1 MTRQAPS
8 LSFEFF
14 PPATDAGAQKL
25 LETHRALQAL
35 QPEYFSVTFGAGGS
49 TQARTVEAVTNL
61 TAAGSEVAPH
71 LTCVGATR
79 DSIRELLDGYR
90 AQGVRRLVAL
100 RGDLP
105 SGTMSLGDFQHATD
119 LVRFVREH
127 SGDWFTIEVA
137 AYPEMHPQATSPD
150 TDLAHFVEKV
160 AAGADSAITQYFY
173 NADAYFNFVERA
185 RAAGVTIPIVPGIM
199 PILNYT
205 QLSRFSDNCG
215 AEIPR
220 WIRLRL
226 AAFHDDM
233 DSLRAFGHDVVVD
246 LCDRLLAGGAPGIH
260 FYTMNQAGPCAAIWQ
275 ALKRCPSPR
284 HRLHAGAPLRLTS
297 PRTPSLFLRSSQ
309 TVSPSHFPGNFPR
322 PPPSSIAPAPWHPDA
337 PAPPG
342 GPRFPPP
349 HTLPPCPRI
358 PRGSVHRR
366 HTPAPGMPPVSPCR
380 PTRT

>member
-49 TQARTVEAVTNL
+49 TQARTAEAVTNL
-61 TAAGSEVAPH
+61 TAAGSDVAPH

-90 AQGVRRLVAL
+90 AQGVKRLVAL

-105 SGTMSLGDFQHATD
+105 SGTMSLGDFQHASD

-150 TDLAHFVEKV
+150 ADLAHFAEKV

-185 RAAGVTIPIVPGIM
+185 RAAGVTVPIVPGIM

-246 LCDRLLAGGAPGIH
+246 MCDRLLAGGAPGIH

-275 ALKRCPSPR
+275 ALKR
-284 HRLHAGAPLRLTS
+284 
-297 PRTPSLFLRSSQ
+297 
-309 TVSPSHFPGNFPR
+309 
-322 PPPSSIAPAPWHPDA
+322 
-337 PAPPG
+337 
-342 GPRFPPP
+342 
-349 HTLPPCPRI
+349 
-358 PRGSVHRR
+358 
-366 HTPAPGMPPVSPCR
+366 
-380 PTRT
+380 

>member
-49 TQARTVEAVTNL
+49 TQARTAEAVTNL
-61 TAAGSEVAPH
+61 TAAGSDVAPH

-90 AQGVRRLVAL
+90 AQGVKRLVAL

-105 SGTMSLGDFQHATD
+105 SGTMSLGDFPHASD

-150 TDLAHFVEKV
+150 TDLAHFAEKV

-185 RAAGVTIPIVPGIM
+185 HAAGVTIPIVPGIM

-260 FYTMNQAGPCAAIWQ
+260 FYTMNQAGPRCAAP
-275 ALKRCPSPR
+275 LP
-284 HRLHAGAPLRLTS
+284 APY
-297 PRTPSLFLRSSQ
+297 LFLRSSP
-309 TVSPSHFPGNFPR
+309 TVSPSHFPGNIPW
-322 PPPSSIAPAPWHPDA
+322 PLSSATALVHHTGPWRPDA
-337 PAPPG
+337 PAP
-342 GPRFPPP
+342 
-349 HTLPPCPRI
+349 HTLPLMPVHTLRI
-358 PRGSVHRR
+358 RTSVTH
-366 HTPAPGMPPVSPCR
+366 PAPGMPPVSPCR

>member
-90 AQGVRRLVAL
+90 AQGVKRLVAL

-105 SGTMSLGDFQHATD
+105 SGTMSLGDFQHASD

-137 AYPEMHPQATSPD
+137 AYPEMHPPATSPD
-150 TDLAHFVEKV
+150 TDLAHFAEKV

-173 NADAYFNFVERA
+173 NADAYFSFVERA

-275 ALKRCPSPR
+275 ALKR
-284 HRLHAGAPLRLTS
+284 
-297 PRTPSLFLRSSQ
+297 
-309 TVSPSHFPGNFPR
+309 
-322 PPPSSIAPAPWHPDA
+322 
-337 PAPPG
+337 
-342 GPRFPPP
+342 
-349 HTLPPCPRI
+349 
-358 PRGSVHRR
+358 
-366 HTPAPGMPPVSPCR
+366 
-380 PTRT
+380 

>member
-49 TQARTVEAVTNL
+49 TQARTAEAVTNL

-90 AQGVRRLVAL
+90 AQGVKRLVAL

-119 LVRFVREH
+119 L
-127 SGDWFTIEVA
+127 
-137 AYPEMHPQATSPD
+137 
-150 TDLAHFVEKV
+150 AHFAEKV

-173 NADAYFNFVERA
+173 NADAYFDFVERA

-275 ALKRCPSPR
+275 ALKR
-284 HRLHAGAPLRLTS
+284 
-297 PRTPSLFLRSSQ
+297 
-309 TVSPSHFPGNFPR
+309 
-322 PPPSSIAPAPWHPDA
+322 
-337 PAPPG
+337 
-342 GPRFPPP
+342 
-349 HTLPPCPRI
+349 
-358 PRGSVHRR
+358 
-366 HTPAPGMPPVSPCR
+366 
-380 PTRT
+380 